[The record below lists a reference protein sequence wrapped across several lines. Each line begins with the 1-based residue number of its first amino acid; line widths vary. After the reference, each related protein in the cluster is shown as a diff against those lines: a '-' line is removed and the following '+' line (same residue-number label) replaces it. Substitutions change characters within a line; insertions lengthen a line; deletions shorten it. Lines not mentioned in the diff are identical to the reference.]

1 MKDIYVL
8 RYTQEDGH
16 VHVSVYE
23 TLQGCIDRI
32 NIMKEH
38 DTFSLYEDV
47 NIECQ
52 KLITDAE
59 AADRLRRVRTLFT
72 QFDKVT
78 NV

>member
-8 RYTQEDGH
+8 KYTQEDGT

-23 TLQGCIDRI
+23 SLQGCIDRI

-38 DTFSLYEDV
+38 DTFTLYEDV

-52 KLITDAE
+52 KLITDTE

-72 QFDKVT
+72 KVEKAT

>member
-1 MKDIYVL
+1 
-8 RYTQEDGH
+8 
-16 VHVSVYE
+16 
-23 TLQGCIDRI
+23 
-32 NIMKEH
+32 MKEH
-38 DTFSLYEDV
+38 DTFALYEDV

>member
-1 MKDIYVL
+1 MKNIYVL
-8 RYTQEDGH
+8 KYTQEDGN

-23 TLQGCIDRI
+23 SLQGCIDRI
-32 NIMKEH
+32 MIMKEH
-38 DTFSLYEDV
+38 GTFTLYEDV
-47 NIECQ
+47 NIDCQ

-72 QFDKVT
+72 QVEKAT

>member
-32 NIMKEH
+32 KIMKEH
-38 DTFSLYEDV
+38 GTFTLYEDV

-52 KLITDAE
+52 KLVTDAE

-72 QFDKVT
+72 QVEKAT